1 MAEWSSSQ
9 AHKALVAELA
19 AARNRAGLTQRD
31 VACKLG
37 KQPSYVAKIERV
49 ARNLS
54 VFEFVDLC
62 RAIGVDPATVL
73 AVLSDPA
80 VPQR

>member
-9 AHKALVAELA
+9 AHRILVAELT
-19 AARNRAGLTQRD
+19 AARNRAGMTQRD
-31 VACKLG
+31 VAAKLG

-73 AVLSDPA
+73 TALNQRTT
-80 VPQR
+80 PQR